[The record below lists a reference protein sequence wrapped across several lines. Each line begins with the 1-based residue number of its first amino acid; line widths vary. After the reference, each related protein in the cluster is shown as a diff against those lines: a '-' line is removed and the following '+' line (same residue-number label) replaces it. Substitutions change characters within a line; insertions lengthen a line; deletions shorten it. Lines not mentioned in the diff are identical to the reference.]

1 MTVNGASYR
10 RSLVEYRGVRMIGVT
25 KAVREAAG
33 ARIGDRVDI
42 VLELDAEERTVEVP
56 ADLADALALDEVAAA
71 GWERF
76 SYTHQREYVTAILKA
91 KKAEML
97 PEPNLD
103 EQRQNLD
110 EEQRRQRTHTAVSE
124 AYTRAVNA
132 ASSCCGGA
140 EPKGVAAKLAG
151 YSPEE
156 MAALPSDA
164 LANSFGC
171 GNPLAFS
178 DVEPGEVVL
187 DLGSGAGIDLL
198 LAAAKV
204 GPTGRVIGV
213 DMTDVMIERA
223 RANAAAAGFDTIEVR
238 MGIIEELPVE
248 TASVDL
254 VISNCVINLSPDKE
268 RVFPEITR
276 VLKPGGRLRVSDI
289 VARELPQWARE
300 SAQLYSSCIA
310 GAISEEEYLAGLR
323 AAGLEDV
330 QVVERLVYD
339 TMQLEALISSEIV
352 EGAEVGCCGSPADSV
367 GSGER
372 AADTGGTA
380 PGSEFAQL
388 LGRAAA
394 ELQGEVW
401 SAIFLARKP
410 G

>member
-1 MTVNGASYR
+1 MSETETFPSPNVDREGGDPKETR
-10 RSLVEYRGVRMIGVT
+10 R
-25 KAVREAAG
+25 
-33 ARIGDRVDI
+33 
-42 VLELDAEERTVEVP
+42 
-56 ADLADALALDEVAAA
+56 
-71 GWERF
+71 
-76 SYTHQREYVTAILKA
+76 
-91 KKAEML
+91 
-97 PEPNLD
+97 
-103 EQRQNLD
+103 RQ
-110 EEQRRQRTHTAVSE
+110 QRTHAAVSE
-124 AYTRAVNA
+124 AYTRAVDA
-132 ASSCCGGA
+132 GSGCCGDA

-156 MAALPSDA
+156 MAALPKDA

-268 RVFPEITR
+268 RVFREIAR

-289 VARELPQWARE
+289 VVRELPRWARE

-310 GAISEEEYLAGLR
+310 GAISEDQYLAGIE
-323 AAGLEDV
+323 AAGLENV
-330 QVVERLVYD
+330 QVAERLVYD
-339 TMQLEALISSEIV
+339 TVQLEALIGSEIV
-352 EGAEVGCCGSPADSV
+352 EGAEGSPGCCGAVAESV
-367 GSGER
+367 DLAEG
-372 AADTGGTA
+372 
-380 PGSEFAQL
+380 
-388 LGRAAA
+388 AA

-410 G
+410 S